1 MSFCEGCFKRV
12 VEELTDYHT
21 AYDTTFKLCN
31 TCVSAFDT
39 FTSRI
44 DETKEDNNW
53 SNMQSS

>member
-31 TCVSAFDT
+31 TCVKAFDT

-44 DETKEDNNW
+44 DKPKEGNN
-53 SNMQSS
+53 